1 VPGPPASQ
9 WYAELARE
17 PAVIVAAEWV
27 AVLSSRSATEPEKL
41 ELVPGGHAH
50 AQRPGAAVTVCGRAS
65 AGLEPFRID
74 FARSDDAWRCPA
86 CVRSLGDLQ

>member
-1 VPGPPASQ
+1 MTGRPAPS
-9 WYAELARE
+9 WEAELARE
-17 PAVIVAAEWV
+17 PSVIVAAEWV
-27 AVLSSRSATEPEKL
+27 GVLSSRSASEPERL

-50 AQRPGAAVTVCGRAS
+50 AQRPGAAVTACGRSS

-86 CVRSLGDLQ
+86 CVHSLEELQ